1 MRGVFNLAKMGFE
14 KISRMEIHSLVTE
27 GKKRLSWAESNMP
40 VLASIRQRFENEK
53 PLQGTNIG
61 VALHLEKKTGILLRT
76 LVAGGAQL
84 SAASC
89 NPLTTDDSIAGA
101 LAEEMDVFAW
111 ANQTEA
117 EYYNCLESVI
127 ASKPQITIDDGCD
140 LIYLLHTKHA
150 EALDNVIGGCEETT
164 TGILRLEAMH
174 SDGVL
179 KVPVM
184 AVNNA
189 HSKYLFD
196 NRYGTGQSVIEGILS
211 ATNTLIAGKTV
222 VVVGYGWCGRGIAN
236 RLKGLGAK
244 VIVVESATT
253 NKGSSSGYHRA
264 LEASYDGCWVMSMK
278 DAASHGDIFIT
289 ATGNK
294 HVISGEHFSQMK
306 DGAVLANS
314 GHFNHEI
321 DLDALESK
329 SESKETILT
338 NVEKYAMK
346 NGKNIILLAQGRLVN
361 LAQPTGQGH
370 PIEIMDGSFGVQALC
385 VEYLAKR
392 GDDLKSGVYN
402 VPIEI
407 DNDVARIALESQG
420 IILDKPTD
428 EQEKYTKTWKEGT

>member
-1 MRGVFNLAKMGFE
+1 
-14 KISRMEIHSLVTE
+14 
-27 GKKRLSWAESNMP
+27 
-40 VLASIRQRFENEK
+40 
-53 PLQGTNIG
+53 
-61 VALHLEKKTGILLRT
+61 
-76 LVAGGAQL
+76 
-84 SAASC
+84 
-89 NPLTTDDSIAGA
+89 
-101 LAEEMDVFAW
+101 
-111 ANQTEA
+111 
-117 EYYNCLESVI
+117 
-127 ASKPQITIDDGCD
+127 
-140 LIYLLHTKHA
+140 
-150 EALDNVIGGCEETT
+150 
-164 TGILRLEAMH
+164 
-174 SDGVL
+174 
-179 KVPVM
+179 
-184 AVNNA
+184 
-189 HSKYLFD
+189 
-196 NRYGTGQSVIEGILS
+196 
-211 ATNTLIAGKTV
+211 
-222 VVVGYGWCGRGIAN
+222 
-236 RLKGLGAK
+236 
-244 VIVVESATT
+244 
-253 NKGSSSGYHRA
+253 
-264 LEASYDGCWVMSMK
+264 MK

>member
-1 MRGVFNLAKMGFE
+1 MSKVKDQLLRE
-14 KISRMEIHSLVTE
+14 E

-40 VLASIRQRFENEK
+40 ILASIRNRFEKEK
-53 PLQGTNIG
+53 PLQGIKIG

-89 NPLTTDDSIAGA
+89 NPLTTDDSIAEA
-101 LAEEMDVFAW
+101 LDDEMDVFAW
-111 ANQTEA
+111 SSQTDD

-127 ASKPQITIDDGCD
+127 ATKPKITIDDGCD
-140 LIYLLHTKHA
+140 LIYLLHTKHQDVL
-150 EALDNVIGGCEETT
+150 ENVIGGCEETT
-164 TGILRLEAMH
+164 TGVIRLEAMNR
-174 SDGVL
+174 DGAL
-179 KVPVM
+179 KVPIM

-211 ATNTLIAGKTV
+211 ATNILIAGKIV

-244 VIVVESATT
+244 VIVVESGTT
-253 NKGSSSGYHRA
+253 NEGTSSGYHRA
-264 LEASYDGCWVMSMK
+264 LEASYDGCWVMHMN
-278 DAASHGDIFIT
+278 DAASKGDIFIT

-294 HVISGEHFSQMK
+294 HVISDEHISKMK
-306 DGAVLANS
+306 DGAILANS

-321 DLDALESK
+321 DLDALESN
-329 SESKETILT
+329 SRSKETILT
-338 NVEKYAMK
+338 NVEKYALK

-385 VEYLAKR
+385 VEYLAKH
-392 GDDLKSGVYN
+392 GIDLKSGIYD
-402 VPIEI
+402 VPNDI
-407 DNDVARIALESQG
+407 DNDIARIALESQG
-420 IILDKPTD
+420 IILDQPTE
-428 EQEKYTKTWKEGT
+428 EQENYSSSWNEGT